1 MKNLNEELKKLNEYN
16 YSVSADFSKKV
27 MRKIRKGHL
36 VGSMKYVVS
45 FASLAAVACFAVVLY
60 TNPNLKGKFFK
71 GNVESED
78 MFISEMNQNAIPNSS
93 SKNDYMMN
101 NAEIYQDITE
111 NIKDNQSDSILF
123 EEETKGTN
131 RVENTV
137 IEDKFEMN
145 GFTSETD
152 KMGTSESYI
161 PNAAAGSQKSKKEE
175 LIGRLEKAGF
185 NVTET
190 ETGLQVKGNKEE
202 KQKLEDLLKDEN
214 VKIEQIEKNKI
225 EIRF

>member
-27 MRKIRKGHL
+27 MRRIRKGHL

-71 GNVESED
+71 GNVESEY
-78 MFISEMNQNAIPNSS
+78 MFISEMNQSAIPNSS

-101 NAEIYQDITE
+101 DAEIYQDITE

-137 IEDKFEMN
+137 VEDKFEMN

-161 PNAAAGSQKSKKEE
+161 PNAVAGSQKNKKEE
-175 LIGRLEKAGF
+175 LISKLKKAGF
-185 NVTET
+185 DVTES
-190 ETGLQVKGNKEE
+190 ETGLQVKASKEE
-202 KQKLEDLLKDEN
+202 MQELEDLLKNEN
-214 VKIEQIEKNKI
+214 VKIEEIEENKI
-225 EIRF
+225 EIKF